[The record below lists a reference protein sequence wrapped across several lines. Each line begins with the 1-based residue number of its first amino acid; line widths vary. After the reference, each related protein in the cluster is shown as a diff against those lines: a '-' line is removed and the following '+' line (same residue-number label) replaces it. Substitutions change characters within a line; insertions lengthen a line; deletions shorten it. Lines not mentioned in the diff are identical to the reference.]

1 MKNIWR
7 SEKFLLILHVTKNRN
22 SNDYLV
28 RGKYQELILK
38 NSVSLSIFCQVNDTP
53 DPRDLLATYTF
64 IS

>member
-1 MKNIWR
+1 MCKGDNLYEKQANCTKNIWR

-38 NSVSLSIFCQVNDTP
+38 IPFP
-53 DPRDLLATYTF
+53 FRFFAK
-64 IS
+64 